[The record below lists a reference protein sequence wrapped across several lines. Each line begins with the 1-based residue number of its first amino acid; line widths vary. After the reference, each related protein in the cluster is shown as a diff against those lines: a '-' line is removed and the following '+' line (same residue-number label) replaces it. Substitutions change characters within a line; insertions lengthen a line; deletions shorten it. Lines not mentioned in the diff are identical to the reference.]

1 MNPEQHMLA
10 ERIEVGQRFLR
21 SVSLEKD
28 YPGTDLNGDYIVTP
42 PAREALQRLADG
54 LVSNSPARA
63 WTLTG
68 PYGVGKSSFAV
79 FLTRVMC
86 ADSTHGKAACRE
98 LAEADPRLAKRVGE
112 IVAGRNEKKGM
123 LPILVTAR
131 RAPASQCIA
140 EGILSSLSSI
150 GNRQVTASGRKLAAL
165 LTGHKNGDGLDSRR
179 VVEAIASLSE
189 AGRAVGYAGILLIV
203 DELGKLFEYAARHP
217 QRGDVYV
224 LQELAE
230 YAVRSG
236 NNPLVVVGLL
246 HQSFEEYGQ
255 HLDIGTRREWAKIQ
269 GRFEDIPFLEPAE
282 QVMRLIAKALRW
294 KKPGLPDSVKR
305 MVKEVVSVAAKCNVM
320 PPGMS
325 QADFLDVALAAYPL
339 HPASLVAMPY
349 VFRRFAQNERSLF
362 SYLSSLEPNA
372 FQEFIRT
379 HKFDP
384 AQPVFVRLSDL
395 FDYFTRNL
403 GAGLYRQPHARRW
416 IEAVDMLDRKESL
429 TPIHRN
435 LVKTIGIL
443 NALGEFCHLR
453 ASEAVISVAA
463 EDRIHPSNATKD
475 ALRLLQ
481 EQSVVTHRSFNET
494 YRIWEGSDVDV
505 DERISEG
512 ERKLRHA
519 LDLAG
524 SVQRYLPRRP
534 LVARKHSFETGAL
547 RYYDV
552 GYIDRPD
559 DIQPAMTSDSDADG
573 KVIVCLAESG
583 SVAEAFRHKAREASA
598 PRNILFAIP
607 QQIGELRAAVT
618 ELGALRWVWE
628 NTPELRDDR
637 VARREV
643 ALRITEAEQ
652 ILIRNLGGLL
662 DPRPEPIGS
671 GCLWFHEGHPQK
683 VAALRD
689 VSELLSD
696 VCDRIYVDSPRVRNE
711 LITRRSLSSAAAA
724 ARRTLIE
731 RMLLHPGE
739 PLLGIEGYPPER
751 SMYESVLAATGIHGQ
766 NEAGQW
772 RFSPPSKSRRHN
784 LLPCWNA
791 LHEMIF
797 TVRPEPLPVVE
808 AFNVLSAPPYG
819 LREGLHPVILCAFM
833 MAYRDE
839 TTLYRE
845 GTFIPEPGVAD
856 FEVLIRRPELFAVA
870 GCHVTGGRA
879 AVVERLAKGLHVKPA
894 TVPVVRALFA
904 MVKGLPEF
912 AWQTRSLPEATREL
926 REAFRNAK
934 SPEKFLFVDVP
945 QALRAEVFTD
955 QAASSSQVE
964 SFFRALNGNLQ
975 VWARKTPDVIRH
987 ARDALLEAC
996 GMPRNDAG
1004 WEELRRQCLRV
1015 EGGITEVQ
1023 LLAFVRRVIQVAPDD
1038 VGVQSVLALV
1048 ANRPPQTWADVDVE
1062 RFPVAAAAIGRAF
1075 RDVCRTTAKGGGPAR
1090 TYDSLDRKQKAE
1102 ADFLLRKLKS
1112 SPLAHQARSK
1122 KALIAAL
1129 EMLIEEMSK
1138 REERK

>member
-1 MNPEQHMLA
+1 MC
-10 ERIEVGQRFLR
+10 
-21 SVSLEKD
+21 
-28 YPGTDLNGDYIVTP
+28 TDG
-42 PAREALQRLADG
+42 A
-54 LVSNSPARA
+54 
-63 WTLTG
+63 
-68 PYGVGKSSFAV
+68 
-79 FLTRVMC
+79 
-86 ADSTHGKAACRE
+86 HGKEAYRE
-98 LAEADPRLAKRVGE
+98 LAEADPHLARRLRE
-112 IVAGRNEKKGM
+112 ITAGKNAQKGM

-131 RAPASQCIA
+131 RAPASQCIT
-140 EGILSSLSSI
+140 EGILSSLASLD
-150 GNRQVTASGRKLAAL
+150 NRQLAASGRKLAAL
-165 LTGHKNGDGLDSRR
+165 LKSHGDGDGLDSRR

-217 QRGDVYV
+217 KRGDVYV

-230 YAVRSG
+230 YAVRSA
-236 NNPLVVVGLL
+236 NNPLIVVGLL

-255 HLDIGTRREWAKIQ
+255 HLDLGTRREWAKIQ

-282 QVMRLIAKALRW
+282 QVMRLIGKALRW
-294 KKPGLPDSVKR
+294 KKPGLPDGVR
-305 MVKEVVSVAAKCNVM
+305 LRVKEIVLNSVKCNVM

-339 HPASLVAMPY
+339 HPVSLVAMPY

-379 HKFDP
+379 HALDP
-384 AQPVFVRLSDL
+384 AAPVFVRLSDL

-403 GAGLYRQPHARRW
+403 GFGLYRQPHARRW
-416 IEAVDMLDRKESL
+416 IEAIDLLDRKEAL
-429 TPIHRN
+429 APLHRN

-453 ASEAVISVAA
+453 ASEAVVGVAV
-463 EDRIHPSNATKD
+463 EDTPQPGNAMRT

-481 EQSVVTHRSFNET
+481 EQSVVIYRRFNET

-505 DERISEG
+505 EERIAEG

-552 GYIDRPD
+552 GYVDRPD
-559 DIQPAMTSDSDADG
+559 DLQLAITSDSDADG

-583 SVAEAFRHKAREASA
+583 SVAEEFRHKARDTSV
-598 PRNILFAIP
+598 PKSVLFAIP

-671 GCLWFHEGHPQK
+671 GCLWFHDGHPQK
-683 VAALRD
+683 AATPRD
-689 VSELLSD
+689 ISELLSE
-696 VCDRIYVDSPRVRNE
+696 VCDKIYADSPRVRNE

-724 ARRTLIE
+724 ARRNLIE
-731 RMLLHPGE
+731 RMLLYPEE

-766 NEAGQW
+766 DESGKW
-772 RFSPPSKSRRHN
+772 GFSPPNKGRKHN
-784 LLPCWNA
+784 LGPCWKA
-791 LHEMIF
+791 LHDMVF
-797 TVRPEPLPVVE
+797 TVRPEPMPVVE
-808 AFNVLSAPPYG
+808 AFKVLSAPPYG

-839 TTLYRE
+839 TTLYRDR
-845 GTFIPEPGVAD
+845 TFIPEPGVAD

-879 AVVERLAKGLHVKPA
+879 AVVDRLAKGLHVKPA

-904 MVKGLPEF
+904 MVKGLPEL
-912 AWQTRSLPEATREL
+912 AWQTRLLPEATRGL
-926 REAFRNAK
+926 REAFQNAK

-945 QALRAEVFTD
+945 QALRADVFTD
-955 QAASSSQVE
+955 QPASGSQVE

-975 VWARKTPDVIRH
+975 GWARKTQEVIRN

-996 GMPRNDAG
+996 GMPKNDAG

-1023 LLAFVRRVIQVAPDD
+1023 LLAFVRRVIQAAPDD

-1048 ANRPPQTWADVDVE
+1048 ANRPPQTWADADIE
-1062 RFPVAAAAIGRAF
+1062 RFPAAAAAIGRAF
-1075 RDVCRTTAKGGGPAR
+1075 RDACRTIATGGGSAR

-1102 ADFLLRKLKS
+1102 ADFLLRKLRN
-1112 SPLAHQARSK
+1112 SPMAREARSK

-1129 EMLIEEMSK
+1129 EILIQEVSK
-1138 REERK
+1138 REGRE